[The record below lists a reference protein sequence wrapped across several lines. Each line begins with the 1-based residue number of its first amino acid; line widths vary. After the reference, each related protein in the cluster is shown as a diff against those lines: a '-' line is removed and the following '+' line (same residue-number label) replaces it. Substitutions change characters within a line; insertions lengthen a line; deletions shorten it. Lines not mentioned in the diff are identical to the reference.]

1 MLLKHNLVLL
11 RSAIVVGCFFTL
23 SCIRGSISTVYNLR
37 IAETSK
43 HLDVASRLPQPSLA
57 TGTLFGTF
65 REKYNGTKHYCG
77 GGLFTYVYS
86 PESFFLRVDAAVGRV
101 ILHDQGVRFRRTQTD
116 DLLFSAGYSPTLSDK
131 MRITFSGLLGLP
143 THNDTS
149 LEFVQFGYGHYGL
162 GAQIDGSFMYSS
174 SKDHTLRGAARLIHF
189 FPRMVPVQTTSSE
202 RFKYDLGNLA
212 DLFIAF
218 HSKIKQHRVEV
229 GYNASI
235 FFGAHITPNF
245 DDVVKKTN
253 YIRHSFFGMYKY
265 YFLINKT
272 TSTVAMAL
280 SGGFEPTPKVY
291 GNKRLIT
298 VWASW
303 GVNF

>member
-1 MLLKHNLVLL
+1 MAYMGYLAMNKTY
-11 RSAIVVGCFFTL
+11 IFVGSLFTL
-23 SCIRGSISTVYNLR
+23 SCMRGSISTVYNLR

-43 HLDVASRLPQPSLA
+43 HIDVASRLPRSSLVI
-57 TGTLFGTF
+57 GTLFGTF
-65 REKYNGTKHYCG
+65 REKYNGIKHYCG

-86 PESFFLRVDAAVGRV
+86 PESFFLRVDAAVGCV
-101 ILHDQGVRFRRTQTD
+101 ISHDQGVRFSRTQTD
-116 DLLFSAGYSPTLSDK
+116 DFLFSAGYSPTLSDK
-131 MRITFSGLLGLP
+131 MRITFSGLLGFP

-162 GAQIDGSFMYSS
+162 GAQMDGSFIYSS
-174 SKDHTLRGAARLIHF
+174 TTDHTLRAAARLIHF
-189 FPRMVPVQTTSSE
+189 FPRAVPVSVTSSE
-202 RFKYDLGNLA
+202 RFKYGLGNLA

-218 HSKIKQHRVEV
+218 HSIIKQHRVEI
-229 GYNASI
+229 GYNASF

-245 DDVVKKTN
+245 DDAVKKTN

-280 SGGFEPTPKVY
+280 SGGFEPMPKVY